1 MQIKAAR
8 KIEENIMDLLA
19 KVKSLCPWV
28 LLVCLGVYHLTFVR
42 MVREDL
48 GIGSRNQND
57 TQ

>member
-8 KIEENIMDLLA
+8 KTEENIMDLLV

-48 GIGSRNQND
+48 GKGSRMNK
-57 TQ
+57 